1 MAKYTILHKTY
12 DGYNQ
17 VAVIDAKD
25 LNDAF
30 KMSQNDFNPN
40 YAELGV
46 RSTMVDDVIIDN
58 NDVPF
63 IIQGMGFKRARF
75 HFGKVKPIASI

>member
-1 MAKYTILHKTY
+1 
-12 DGYNQ
+12 
-17 VAVIDAKD
+17 
-25 LNDAF
+25 
-30 KMSQNDFNPN
+30 MSQNDFNPN